1 MRCTAARPLSE
12 TILPTAGW
20 EIVDS
25 DNGGKSILEAYYQA
39 VAFLGLH
46 LGIVFV
52 MVFLISF
59 LECIRCTVKGE
70 FRKRPLI
77 VAIISLYVLV
87 VSIQHLAAM

>member
-1 MRCTAARPLSE
+1 M
-12 TILPTAGW
+12 
-20 EIVDS
+20 
-25 DNGGKSILEAYYQA
+25 
-39 VAFLGLH
+39 GLH

-87 VSIQHLAAM
+87 VSIQHFAAM

>member
-1 MRCTAARPLSE
+1 MLE
-12 TILPTAGW
+12 T
-20 EIVDS
+20 
-25 DNGGKSILEAYYQA
+25 YYQA
-39 VAFLGLH
+39 VAFLGVH

-87 VSIQHLAAM
+87 VSIQYLAAMQRKHRALRRTCAEAASSC

>member
-1 MRCTAARPLSE
+1 MLE
-12 TILPTAGW
+12 T
-20 EIVDS
+20 
-25 DNGGKSILEAYYQA
+25 YYQA
-39 VAFLGLH
+39 VAFLGVH

-87 VSIQHLAAM
+87 VSIQYLAAM